1 MSVLEIVKKGSYG
14 KPPIVSHRGSGKGKL
29 IAENSAKSFPY
40 AEHFGFHLHEI
51 DVRITKDQ
59 VPVLF
64 HGPLLQQYGS
74 SSEGKIEF
82 YDWAEVRDQ
91 KFKWRWAPK
100 EQEPQPLTTLDQ
112 FLQDLSA
119 DSFVNIELKRDW
131 RDFAPGLESAVVKSI
146 EESGKASQVFFS
158 SFNLW
163 TLIQLRFLSSE
174 IPRGLLI
181 APGPLS
187 GTARRTGILTS
198 GATAIH
204 AHYSMVTD
212 TLLDF
217 CKKNDMGVLAW
228 TVNDVVLSDKL
239 LSAGVNGV
247 ITDEIETFSHYYG
260 LAQSAGSSSS

>member
-1 MSVLEIVKKGSYG
+1 M
-14 KPPIVSHRGSGKGKL
+14 
-29 IAENSAKSFPY
+29 
-40 AEHFGFHLHEI
+40 
-51 DVRITKDQ
+51 
-59 VPVLF
+59 
-64 HGPLLQQYGS
+64 
-74 SSEGKIEF
+74 
-82 YDWAEVRDQ
+82 
-91 KFKWRWAPK
+91 
-100 EQEPQPLTTLDQ
+100 
-112 FLQDLSA
+112 
-119 DSFVNIELKRDW
+119 
-131 RDFAPGLESAVVKSI
+131 
-146 EESGKASQVFFS
+146 
-158 SFNLW
+158 
-163 TLIQLRFLSSE
+163 
-174 IPRGLLI
+174 LI

-217 CKKNDMGVLAW
+217 CKENDMGVLAW